1 MKITKSQLKELI
13 RHTIVDLT
21 EKTFGSKA
29 QYDAYRKKHNLKP
42 DSKHK
47 VAGKTVT
54 VRDTKKMS
62 KKAKSLGDRM
72 ADKLNKRMADLEKK
86 RKQGTMKNPFSKE
99 SPAYEPKQKEID
111 KDDVGG
117 PSYPNVK
124 KGVKTSKQAKGKD
137 KPAFVKPSTTGQ
149 GYSYD
154 EPSHADD
161 VESNWDKSS
170 KEFESL
176 EDKHGVRIDDQSDWS
191 GIENNP
197 RGEYSVSGKNSE
209 DPGDGFS
216 IYSTVETGVDGESY
230 EGNKNIITFPQDD
243 DPFGGQVELEF
254 NSIGDAKEALDKI
267 LGDKKIKS
275 ALDGGRADMA
285 NNKDYIKKQVEK
297 LGGKTIRETKMA
309 KLKDIL
315 SEAFE
320 DRPQIDKYKVVEG
333 VKNFGIVGK
342 QLYNNNNI
350 VEIAKQLSEVAESA
364 HNHILGEQDD
374 WFDKVSVNKNMKSL
388 KGSVVEFQKTAKEAQ
403 ALNQRLTALYEDMGH
418 VLNRYYD
425 IDEAHVYGHDDED
438 SELEEK
444 ELDKVDPS
452 KVEPEDDFKDR
463 EDKDIDNDGDVDDS
477 DEYLHKKRQAI
488 TKAIKKESS
497 LGGVVGIP
505 ALGDILKGK

>member
-1 MKITKSQLKELI
+1 
-13 RHTIVDLT
+13 
-21 EKTFGSKA
+21 
-29 QYDAYRKKHNLKP
+29 
-42 DSKHK
+42 
-47 VAGKTVT
+47 
-54 VRDTKKMS
+54 
-62 KKAKSLGDRM
+62 
-72 ADKLNKRMADLEKK
+72 
-86 RKQGTMKNPFSKE
+86 
-99 SPAYEPKQKEID
+99 
-111 KDDVGG
+111 
-117 PSYPNVK
+117 
-124 KGVKTSKQAKGKD
+124 
-137 KPAFVKPSTTGQ
+137 
-149 GYSYD
+149 
-154 EPSHADD
+154 
-161 VESNWDKSS
+161 
-170 KEFESL
+170 
-176 EDKHGVRIDDQSDWS
+176 
-191 GIENNP
+191 
-197 RGEYSVSGKNSE
+197 
-209 DPGDGFS
+209 
-216 IYSTVETGVDGESY
+216 
-230 EGNKNIITFPQDD
+230 
-243 DPFGGQVELEF
+243 
-254 NSIGDAKEALDKI
+254 
-267 LGDKKIKS
+267 
-275 ALDGGRADMA
+275 
-285 NNKDYIKKQVEK
+285 
-297 LGGKTIRETKMA
+297 MA

-477 DEYLHKKRQAI
+477 DKYLHKKRQAI
-488 TKAIKKESS
+488 TKAIKKESNS
-497 LGGVVGIP
+497 LKDVGGVVGIP
-505 ALGDILKGK
+505 SLGAMIKGK